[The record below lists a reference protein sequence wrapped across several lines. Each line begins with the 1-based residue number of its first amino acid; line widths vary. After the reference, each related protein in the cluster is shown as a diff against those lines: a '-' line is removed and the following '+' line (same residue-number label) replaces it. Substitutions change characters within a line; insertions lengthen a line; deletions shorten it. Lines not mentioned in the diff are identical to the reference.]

1 MQTTQKKTDKTVYIM
16 VNKRKINQTINKI
29 KDEFYKNYLKHKYN
43 TSKLIT
49 KDNKMGIEERNK
61 MICDLNF
68 ILSDIKES
76 GGNKLSM
83 YYVQELKD
91 YLSNLE

>member
-1 MQTTQKKTDKTVYIM
+1 
-16 VNKRKINQTINKI
+16 
-29 KDEFYKNYLKHKYN
+29 
-43 TSKLIT
+43 
-49 KDNKMGIEERNK
+49 MGIEERNK